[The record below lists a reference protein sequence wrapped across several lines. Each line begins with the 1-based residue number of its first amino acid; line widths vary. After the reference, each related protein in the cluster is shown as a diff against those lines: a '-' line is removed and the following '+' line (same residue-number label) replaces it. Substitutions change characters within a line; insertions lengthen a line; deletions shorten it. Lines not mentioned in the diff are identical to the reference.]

1 MDSDRPEGQRRYQSS
16 WPGHLIRGKGNIMDL
31 EKYYEAISEAVYDGD
46 DEETLVAVE
55 AALEAGC
62 PPEDIINKGGVAA
75 LERLGKDFDE
85 MNAFLP
91 DMMLGGEAMH
101 ALLDRVNPLLVKEGK
116 GESATIVLGCA
127 QGDLHD
133 IGLNLVAT
141 QLAVAGYNVIN
152 LGTDTSPAEFLRVA
166 DENHADIIGVSTLL
180 TTSSYYQDEMIKDM
194 VKKGIR
200 DRYKVIVGGG
210 PITPQWTEKIG
221 ADGYSRTA
229 HQAVELCKRLLQ
241 GGEELP
247 VVIE

>member
-1 MDSDRPEGQRRYQSS
+1 
-16 WPGHLIRGKGNIMDL
+16 MDL
-31 EKYYEAISEAVYDGD
+31 EKYYEAISEAIYDGD
-46 DEETLVAVE
+46 EDETLEAVD

-62 PPEDIINKGGVAA
+62 HPEDIITKGGVVA

-101 ALLDRVNPLLVKEGK
+101 ALLDRVNPLLIKEGK
-116 GESATIVLGCA
+116 DESATIVLGCA

-152 LGTDTSPAEFLRVA
+152 LGTDTSPAEFIRVA
-166 DENHADIIGVSTLL
+166 QENHADIVGVSTLL
-180 TTSSYYQDEMIKDM
+180 TTSSYYQDELIKDM
-194 VKKGIR
+194 VKQGIR
-200 DRYKVIVGGG
+200 DQFKVIVGGG
-210 PITPQWTEKIG
+210 PITPQWTAKIG

-229 HQAVELCKRLLQ
+229 HQAVELCARLLK
-241 GGEELP
+241 GGETLP